1 MFECVGDTTLGIALV
16 IIGERENQN
25 RISSFKR
32 VMLHILL
39 TIWNPCLKSVEE
51 ILPDRF

>member
-16 IIGERENQN
+16 KIGERKNQN

-32 VMLHILL
+32 VMLQILL
-39 TIWNPCLKSVEE
+39 TVWISKTT
-51 ILPDRF
+51 ILV